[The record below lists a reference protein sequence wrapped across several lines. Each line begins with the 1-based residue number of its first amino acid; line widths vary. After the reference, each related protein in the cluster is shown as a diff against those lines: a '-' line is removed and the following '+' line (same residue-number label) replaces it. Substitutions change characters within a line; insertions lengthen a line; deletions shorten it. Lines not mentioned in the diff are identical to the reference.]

1 MIYVSEL
8 TGRQFETEKECL
20 EHEKE
25 VIREREEK
33 AIKEAALKE
42 ERSARAK
49 EIEEARAKVVEAEK
63 HYRELVKKFAE
74 DYDSYHIS
82 ITTKNVNDMIDE
94 MFKFF

>member
-25 VIREREEK
+25 VIREREE
-33 AIKEAALKE
+33 AAEKEAALKE

-49 EIEEARAKVVEAEK
+49 EIEEARAKAVEAEK
-63 HYRELVKKFAE
+63 HYRELLDAFIN
-74 DYDSYHIS
+74 DYNSYHMS
-82 ITTKNVNDMIDE
+82 ITTKNINDIFDE